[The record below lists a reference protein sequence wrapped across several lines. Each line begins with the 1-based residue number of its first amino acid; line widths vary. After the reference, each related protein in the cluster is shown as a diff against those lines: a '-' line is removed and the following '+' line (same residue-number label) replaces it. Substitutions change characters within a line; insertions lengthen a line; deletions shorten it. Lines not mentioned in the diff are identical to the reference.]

1 MCDNYNDMMARSALE
16 EGAFL
21 VLKKPITMEN
31 VMYLWQHVWRE
42 KTWKIKEKEQL
53 QETVAYNTMSYG
65 FAAEEEIPM
74 ENVMSDV
81 NDVVEN
87 GDQSRKKARTR
98 KVWTEWTQELHNKF
112 VDAAIQLGEGKCYPE
127 EILDLMNVP
136 GLTRMQVASHL
147 QKCRN
152 GSWRPREVRKNH
164 TVNIMASPKI
174 EATKPRPRKY
184 GSMPIFTKH
193 SEQQNLQ
200 IQEDTEKIQDPQI
213 YDPTNNNNNVFDN
226 YPQFPQVETLQDLSG
241 FTFARDNF
249 ATPDTVQAGTNL
261 QIVPDTFM
269 PDNLFMFDFN
279 SVTNGNLEADI
290 VQLYYPD
297 QCACVPMGR
306 FLIEIKEYLCELGY
320 FTLRL
325 RLLLRL
331 WVEEPESWMRGDL
344 HIPNRTSIQESIDG
358 ILGGKMRLQEFEGKL
373 GQFARILRV
382 DGEKGIGL

>member
-1 MCDNYNDMMARSALE
+1 
-16 EGAFL
+16 
-21 VLKKPITMEN
+21 
-31 VMYLWQHVWRE
+31 
-42 KTWKIKEKEQL
+42 
-53 QETVAYNTMSYG
+53 
-65 FAAEEEIPM
+65 
-74 ENVMSDV
+74 
-81 NDVVEN
+81 
-87 GDQSRKKARTR
+87 
-98 KVWTEWTQELHNKF
+98 
-112 VDAAIQLGEGKCYPE
+112 
-127 EILDLMNVP
+127 
-136 GLTRMQVASHL
+136 
-147 QKCRN
+147 
-152 GSWRPREVRKNH
+152 
-164 TVNIMASPKI
+164 MASPKI

-297 QCACVPMGR
+297 QVSLNFHLYIFGCFWYAR
-306 FLIEIKEYLCELGY
+306 LNITTNKYLFFLFIH
-320 FTLRL
+320 
-325 RLLLRL
+325 
-331 WVEEPESWMRGDL
+331 V
-344 HIPNRTSIQESIDG
+344 
-358 ILGGKMRLQEFEGKL
+358 
-373 GQFARILRV
+373 
-382 DGEKGIGL
+382 